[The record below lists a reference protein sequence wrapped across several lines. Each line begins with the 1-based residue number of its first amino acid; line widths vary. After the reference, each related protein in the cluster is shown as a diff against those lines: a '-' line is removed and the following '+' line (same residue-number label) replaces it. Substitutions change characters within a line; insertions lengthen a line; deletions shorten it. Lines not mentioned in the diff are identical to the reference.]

1 MGQAAKEIQ
10 PIHGTQTHNINETPI
25 TMRAK
30 FEQTWPLVRDELL
43 DHLKGEGMPEDVAV
57 WYEKVRKIAFFI
69 FYDA

>member
-1 MGQAAKEIQ
+1 
-10 PIHGTQTHNINETPI
+10 
-25 TMRAK
+25 MRAK